1 LCYKVVRSEKMKILF
16 LTQYCPPE
24 VGAPQN
30 RIFEFAKQLKKF
42 GHVVTILTAM
52 PNYPKGEIFEE
63 YKGKKVVVETLEGI
77 NIVRTGIYATKEKS
91 FTKRLRNY
99 ISFTFSSVLTGA
111 RYIEKQDVI
120 ITESPPIFLGWSGYV
135 LSKMKSAKFVFN
147 ISDLWPESAVKLGV
161 LHNKALI
168 KMSTW
173 LEEFCYKKAYA
184 VTCQTKG
191 IVDNIVVRGIDK
203 NKVHLITNG
212 VDTEFFK
219 RENRDEDF
227 RKEVGIDNKF
237 AICYAGIHGIA
248 QGLQVIIKAAEL
260 LKEYKDIQFVF
271 FGDGPEKG
279 DLIDMVNEKEL
290 TNVSFFPVQSKPKMP
305 RIIASMDAT
314 VIPLKKLDLFKGALP
329 SKMFEALSSELPIVL
344 AVEGEAEKLINDAKA
359 GITVEPE
366 NPKEIAEAVLTLYND
381 KELRENLGRNGRKYV
396 IQNFSRESITRKL
409 EDILLNL

>member
-1 LCYKVVRSEKMKILF
+1 MKILF

-42 GHVVTILTAM
+42 GHEVTILTAM

-63 YKGKKVVVETLEGI
+63 YKGKKVVIEELEGI
-77 NIVRTGIYATKEKS
+77 KIIRTGIYATKSKS

-99 ISFTFSSVLTGA
+99 LSFTFSSVLTGS
-111 RYIEKQDVI
+111 RYIDKQDAI
-120 ITESPPIFLGWSGYV
+120 ITESPPLFLGWSGYV
-135 LSKMKSAKFVFN
+135 ISKMKKAKFVFN

-173 LEEFCYKKAYA
+173 LEEFCYKKAHA
-184 VTCQTKG
+184 VTGQTKG
-191 IVDNIVVRGIDK
+191 IVDNIVNRGIDN

-219 RENRDEDF
+219 KENRDEKF
-227 RKEVGIDNKF
+227 RKEIDIEKKF
-237 AICYAGIHGIA
+237 AVCYAGIHGIA
-248 QGLQVIIKAAEL
+248 QGLENVIEAAEI
-260 LKEYKDIQFVF
+260 LKNYDEIKFLF
-271 FGDGPEKG
+271 FGDGPEKS
-279 DLIDMVNEKEL
+279 DLITMVREKAL
-290 TNVSFFPVQSKPKMP
+290 TNVEFFPVQSKNKMP

-366 NPKEIAEAVLTLYND
+366 NSREIAEAVLKLYND
-381 KELRENLGRNGRKYV
+381 SELRRQLGQNGRKYA
-396 IQNFSRESITRKL
+396 IENYSRESITRKL
-409 EDILLNL
+409 EKILLNL

>member
-1 LCYKVVRSEKMKILF
+1 MKILF

-77 NIVRTGIYATKEKS
+77 KIVRTGIYATKEKS

-99 ISFTFSSVLTGA
+99 LSFTFSSVFTGA

-184 VTCQTKG
+184 VTGQTKG
-191 IVDNIVVRGIDK
+191 IVYNIVERGIDK

-219 RENRDEDF
+219 RENRDEEF
-227 RKEVGIDNKF
+227 RKEIGIDNKF

-279 DLIDMVNEKEL
+279 GLIDMVNEKEL

-359 GITVEPE
+359 GITVEPD